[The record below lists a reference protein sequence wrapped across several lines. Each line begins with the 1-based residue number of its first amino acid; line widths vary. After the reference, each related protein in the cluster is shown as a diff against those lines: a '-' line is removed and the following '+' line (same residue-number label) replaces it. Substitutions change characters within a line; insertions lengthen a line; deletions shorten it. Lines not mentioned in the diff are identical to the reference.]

1 MENETKTHLV
11 PLGGELND
19 LASGDFNEHVASDG
33 ELSIMLTEMQ
43 SQKNSIVFR
52 VGEYELVMKE
62 GEFLV
67 NGEVIKDTEKVYEG
81 FAEFLRRGNLSDKQT
96 KPTHAFVYFSEEKP
110 KESGKYFWQTKNGY
124 AGCDYFDADSGEFN
138 YPQGWP
144 SNHDEHLQWLKEV
157 NPPPTNTE

>member
-1 MENETKTHLV
+1 MENETKI
-11 PLGGELND
+11 
-19 LASGDFNEHVASDG
+19 ASNREV
-33 ELSIMLTEMQ
+33 SIMLTKMQ
-43 SQKNSIVFR
+43 TQKKSIVFK

-67 NGEVIKDTEKVYEG
+67 NGEAVKDTEKVYEG
-81 FAEFLRRGNLSDKQT
+81 FAEFLKLANISNKEVMDKKHELLDFMH

-110 KESGKYFWQTKNGY
+110 KESGKYHWQTKNGY
-124 AGCDYFDADSGEFN
+124 AGCDYFDADNGEFS

-157 NPPPTNTE
+157 GMNDAIDLKCEECGL